1 MPTAAVTIAVL
12 LAGLTLSAGPQF
24 RATTDLVHLPV
35 VALGRDN
42 QPVRGLTAADFDVRE
57 DGRPQQIAF
66 FIEGA
71 PGVVLPLH
79 LGLMLDTSESMTH
92 DLADSS
98 TAAIQFVN
106 SLDESIDATLVD
118 FDTTVRFGR
127 FSPPSYP
134 HMFERIRARKAGGM
148 TALYDALGE
157 YLADATGRDGQHVL
171 VIYTDG
177 GDSSSSM
184 TFSQIDQLLRL
195 SENVLVYVIGYLE
208 NQRSS
213 DRVTQQMRL
222 STMAHETGA
231 EAYFPTSPKQVR
243 DIYAKILEELS
254 ARYTIGYVPT
264 NHAADGRFRKLEV
277 KLVRPDLKG
286 VKIRTRPGYY
296 APRG

>member
-1 MPTAAVTIAVL
+1 MPTAVVAIAVL
-12 LAGLTLSAGPQF
+12 LAGLTVSAGPQF
-24 RATTDLVHLPV
+24 RATSDLVHLPL
-35 VALGRDN
+35 VALGRDS
-42 QPVRGLTAADFDVRE
+42 QPVRGLTAADVEVRE
-57 DGRPQQIAF
+57 DGRPQRVAF

-79 LGLMLDTSESMTH
+79 LGLMLDTSESMTQ
-92 DLADSS
+92 DLADAS

-106 SLDESIDATLVD
+106 ALDESIDATLVD
-118 FDTTVRFGR
+118 FDTTVRIGR

-134 HMFERIRARKAGGM
+134 HMFERIRARKARGM

-157 YLADATGRDGQHVL
+157 YLADATARDGQHVL

-195 SENVLVYVIGYLE
+195 SDNVLVYVIGYLE
-208 NQRSS
+208 NQRGG
-213 DRVTQQMRL
+213 DRATQQMRL

-231 EAYFPTSPKQVR
+231 EAYFPASPKQVR
-243 DIYAKILEELS
+243 DIYAKILDELS

-264 NHAADGRFRKLEV
+264 NHATDGRFRKLEV

-296 APRG
+296 APKG